1 MKQFD
6 VIYDGDVARAYYAVD
21 VHEVLWAAAAKLQ
34 VLAVGYPVADPTA
47 VADEVMKDLLSAMG
61 CTMTNGVNIE
71 DMNDERK

>member
-6 VIYDGDVARAYYAVD
+6 VIYSGDVARAYYAVD

-34 VLAVGYPVADPTA
+34 TTLKHMPIEDVEATI
-47 VADEVMKDLLSAMG
+47 DEVMKDLLSAMG

-71 DMNDERK
+71 DMNDD